1 MKTQRLHNHRA
12 GFTLVELLVYIGLV
26 ALVALLAGNVLVD
39 TIRMKQTTENKMTA
53 FANANEAIGYL
64 EADLMRLGAKSW
76 MVNSNMSQTNTD
88 VYWDSPAGD
97 FSSFG
102 ITDNALPGLDR
113 LTFRA
118 GFYDPTVDTVQNT
131 RIVSWWV
138 DADSNLWR
146 QEQVLGLAA
155 SPAVLMISG
164 VTGFNVEPG
173 VLLEDSATSG
183 SKMQFTIADSLQMA
197 ANGVIQLTSTVN
209 GLQLTNFPTNVS
221 DSIRFTKRNFTFEP
235 GVTYGVRI
243 KMNPNTGL
251 STDFNMQTDT
261 IKVGFRSI
269 SGTAKIPGVN
279 DYMMFPGQITGSRE
293 RVFRFTQGAST
304 PVAAMLVMNF
314 HFGPLISNDTLTI
327 DSIKIWR
334 DRLAQ
339 YQWLTPA
346 LTINQKNRTKGLRID
361 LRVVRRGEESHMRR
375 IISTPNNGV

>member
-1 MKTQRLHNHRA
+1 MKMQRLHNPRA

-64 EADLMRLGAKSW
+64 EADLMRLGAKAW
-76 MVNSNMSQTNTD
+76 MVNSTMSQANRD
-88 VYWDSPAGD
+88 VYWDTTTGD

-102 ITDNALPGLDR
+102 ITDNVLPGLDR

-118 GFYDPTVDTVQNT
+118 GFYDPVVDTVQNT

-146 QEQVLGLAA
+146 QEQVLGAAA

-164 VTGFNVEPG
+164 VSGFNVEPG
-173 VLLEDSATSG
+173 VLLEDSSAG
-183 SKMQFTIADSLQMA
+183 SSRMQFTIADSLQMV

-209 GLQLTNFPTNVS
+209 GLQLTNFPTNAS
-221 DSIRFTKRNFTFEP
+221 DSIRFTTRNFVFEP

-251 STDFNMQTDT
+251 STDFNMHTDT

-269 SGTAKIPGVN
+269 SGTAMLPGVN
-279 DYMMFPGQITGSRE
+279 DYLMFPGQITGSRE

-346 LTINQKNRTKGLRID
+346 LTINQKNRTKGIRID
-361 LRVVRRGEESHMRR
+361 LRVMRRGEESHMRR